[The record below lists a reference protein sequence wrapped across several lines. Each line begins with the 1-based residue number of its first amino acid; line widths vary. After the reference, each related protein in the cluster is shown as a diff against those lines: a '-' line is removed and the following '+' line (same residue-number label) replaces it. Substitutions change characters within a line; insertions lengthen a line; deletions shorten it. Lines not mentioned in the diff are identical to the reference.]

1 MNHLNIWQNSNMWVQ
16 REQIRVLVGSPEGRS
31 HWEDQG
37 IGTRVTLRY
46 IKMDL
51 REIRING
58 AQGRV

>member
-1 MNHLNIWQNSNMWVQ
+1 MWVQ